1 MSRSDLPQEPRLPS
15 TKAAERLAVIV
26 DAAERAALSVI
37 DDAEK
42 EARRYLEE
50 AQVRADLIVAERLR
64 EAADL
69 LERHR
74 RGAPAEPRL
83 RPLEPEPSVAEEEEA
98 EPPPPEP
105 VPPPAPPPAPEPP
118 RPPEPPP
125 APEPPAPAMA
135 PPPPEVRRLRVEEVG
150 FEDPEE
156 AAPPRVEPPTPPPP
170 PVEEAPAPQH
180 SGSAAA
186 RLLATQMAVSG
197 ASRQEIEMR
206 LRNGFHIEDTGEIL
220 DAILGPEE

>member
-1 MSRSDLPQEPRLPS
+1 MSGSQQLPPEPRRPS

-50 AQVRADLIVAERLR
+50 AQARADLIVAERLR

-74 RGAPAEPRL
+74 GAAAAEASLRPAPADPV
-83 RPLEPEPSVAEEEEA
+83 PAEEEEA
-98 EPPPPEP
+98 EPPA
-105 VPPPAPPPAPEPP
+105 PAPPPAE
-118 RPPEPPP
+118 EEAEEPP
-125 APEPPAPAMA
+125 APEPRPTPLAAAVRPPEPELVPEPEPEPVAPAA
-135 PPPPEVRRLRVEEVG
+135 EK
-150 FEDPEE
+150 
-156 AAPPRVEPPTPPPP
+156 
-170 PVEEAPAPQH
+170 PATSPQA
-180 SGSAAA
+180 GSAAA

-197 ASRQEIEMR
+197 SSRKEIEMR
-206 LRNGFHIEDTGEIL
+206 LRNGFEIEDTSEIL